1 MEKMKKTKGIDYR
14 LLELEIINIGRD
26 MNDITKQLDN
36 RVAGTPLYLKEL
48 KKLSK
53 LTKQSIEFNNQL
65 LDLVN
70 NNQD

>member
-1 MEKMKKTKGIDYR
+1 MKKTKGMNYR
-14 LLELEIINIGRD
+14 LHELEIIILGRE

-48 KKLSK
+48 KKLDK
-53 LTKQSIEFNNQL
+53 LIRQSTEFNNQL
-65 LDLVN
+65 LDLIN

>member
-1 MEKMKKTKGIDYR
+1 MNHR
-14 LLELEIINIGRD
+14 LLVLEIINLGRD
-26 MNDITKQLDN
+26 MNDITRQLPK